1 MTCPK
6 CKKEAHSF
14 VHCPIKKNPV
24 CMTCCWNC
32 DHMKRKDTSI
42 PKCYAKPLEDIVEE

>member
-14 VHCPIKKNPV
+14 VNCPLKKALV
-24 CMTCCWNC
+24 CMTCCYTC
-32 DHMKRKDTSI
+32 KHMKFKETST
-42 PKCYAKPLEDIVEE
+42 PKCSAVPIEQMVDE